1 MSKPKKIIRSIA
13 VPDEDYQEMMKD
25 LQIKGVYYISDKEGK
40 TDEVKLIDG
49 KPVEISTGREIKSMS
64 EVTKMASKSVDG
76 KMYPLT
82 KWGQLMTCGEL
93 VYSKGNTKFFKFPG
107 VSGYV
112 VFDVEKDQIVTIIP
126 PPPTE

>member
-93 VYSKGNTKFFKFPG
+93 VYSK
-107 VSGYV
+107 V
-112 VFDVEKDQIVTIIP
+112 IP
-126 PPPTE
+126 NSSSFLEFLDMLCSM